1 MTSFKENVTAPY
13 IEDNLTNTSV
23 QVLSDL
29 IEERFA
35 AYNSG
40 ALFAQKVRS
49 QRKRHWLLFFA
60 CFSPRGLTEKTT
72 CKYFVKNVPKNITM
86 PIFDFNFL
94 KNHSAVEFLSGTA
107 ASFACMISKFQ

>member
-1 MTSFKENVTAPY
+1 MASFKENVTAPY

-35 AYNSG
+35 AYNND

-49 QRKRHWLLFFA
+49 RRKRHWLLFFA
-60 CFSPRGLTEKTT
+60 CFSPRSLTDKTT
-72 CKYFVKNVPKNITM
+72 CKYFVKNMQKIITM
-86 PIFDFNFL
+86 PIFDFVLL
-94 KNHSAVEFLSGTA
+94 KNHSAAEFLLGTA
-107 ASFACMISKFQ
+107 ASFACIISKFR